1 MIKINVTED
10 TITLK
15 GHAGF
20 ADYGKDIVCA
30 SVSSVVTASVNDI
43 HTVNAN
49 ALNYQDDGNVMI
61 IKISL
66 DDELVVKLF
75 NNLKEILID
84 LSKDYPKNIE
94 LKEE

>member
-20 ADYGKDIVCA
+20 ADYGKDIICA